1 MDQMLYHSIY
11 FVENNMENNKFVFRF
26 AVAEDAKALSDIY
39 AYYVRETPISFEYT
53 PPTPQ
58 EFSERIKKISTNYPY
73 LVCEHNGKPVGY
85 AYASEFKARIAYQW
99 DAETSIYIDKEYHR
113 MHIASAF
120 YRLLLKML
128 QMHGLYKAYA
138 LITVPNEASESL
150 HRKAGFET
158 IGIFRQTGF
167 KLNEWRDVAFMEK
180 NIADVQAKPSAP
192 FAITDLDQSVLKQLL
207 ASENA
212 FR

>member
-1 MDQMLYHSIY
+1 
-11 FVENNMENNKFVFRF
+11 MENNRLVFRF

-39 AYYVRETPISFEYT
+39 AYYVMETPISFEYI
-53 PPTPQ
+53 PPTPE
-58 EFSERIKKISTNYPY
+58 EFSERIKKISALYPY
-73 LVCEHNGKPVGY
+73 LVCEHNGEPVGY

-99 DAETSIYIDKEYHR
+99 DVETSIYIDEEYHR

-120 YRLLLKML
+120 YRLLLRML
-128 QMHGLYKAYA
+128 KLQGFYKAYA

-150 HRKAGFET
+150 HRKVGFET
-158 IGIFRQTGF
+158 IGIFPQTGF

-180 NIADVQAKPSAP
+180 NIAEVQAKPSAP
-192 FAITDLDQSVLKQLL
+192 LAITDLDQSVLKQML

-212 FR
+212 FE